1 MVDPSFLP
9 LQLSSYPSAPPH
21 RRIIDESALPA
32 LFRNLDRTPVID
44 THKVGIMYVAPGQTH
59 ELEILRNTYGSPAYT
74 RFLEGIGRLINL
86 RGQVDVYAGGLNPDE
101 DGEYAYAWWDD
112 IGQVLFHTATMMP
125 NAADD
130 EYCVYKKRHIGND
143 YVRIVWNDGGRPYKF
158 DTLTTQFQFLNI
170 VIEPHS
176 LGAIAAFSNFRS
188 AASASPADVKLSP
201 LQSPLLGPSSG
212 LGAGTGTPPHEAEN
226 EYFKVTV
233 QRADGMKDFTPVG
246 CFKLISAEKL
256 PLLVRQLTLLGDWFT
271 NVFEKTERDETEV
284 EVITNWRQRLQVV
297 KRFVKNMEDSSGGGA
312 SGSSES
318 MEGVVGQEGSRNF
331 TTVY

>member
-1 MVDPSFLP
+1 M
-9 LQLSSYPSAPPH
+9 H
-21 RRIIDESALPA
+21 RRIVDESALPA
-32 LFRNLDRTPVID
+32 LFRSLDRTPVID

-125 NAADD
+125 NASDD
-130 EYCVYKKRHIGND
+130 EYCVYKKRHVGND

-158 DTLTTQFQFLNI
+158 DTLATQFQFLNI

-188 AASASPADVKLSP
+188 ATAAPVVDVRLSP
-201 LQSPLLGPSSG
+201 LHSPLLRPSSG
-212 LGAGTGTPPHEAEN
+212 GNGTTTPLHEAEN

-233 QRADGMKDFTPVG
+233 QRADGMKDFMPIG

-256 PLLVRQLTLLGDWFT
+256 PLLVRQLTLLGDWFA
-271 NVFEKTERDETEV
+271 NVFEKTERDEVEV
-284 EVITNWRQRLQVV
+284 EVNTNWRQRLQVV
-297 KRFVKNMEDSSGGGA
+297 KRFMRNMDMEDSSGTGGGGGA
-312 SGSSES
+312 SES
-318 MEGVVGQEGSRNF
+318 VEGVEGVMGQEASRNF
-331 TTVY
+331 TTAY

>member
-9 LQLSSYPSAPPH
+9 FQLSSYPSAPTH

-44 THKVGIMYVAPGQTH
+44 THKVGIMYVAPGQTQ

-86 RGQVDVYAGGLNPDE
+86 RGQVDIYAGGLNPDE

-125 NAADD
+125 NAPDD
-130 EYCVYKKRHIGND
+130 EYCVNKKRHIGND

-158 DTLTTQFQFLNI
+158 DTLATQFQFLNI

-188 AASASPADVKLSP
+188 TAAAPLVDAKLSP
-201 LQSPLLGPSSG
+201 MHSPHLPPSGMGPSA
-212 LGAGTGTPPHEAEN
+212 LPHESEN

-233 QRADGMKDFTPVG
+233 QRAEGMKDFTPVG

-256 PLLVRQLTLLGDWFT
+256 PLLVRQLTLLGDWFA
-271 NVFEKTERDETEV
+271 NVFEKTERDEVEV

-297 KRFVKNMEDSSGGGA
+297 KRFMKNVEDSSMSDGGGM
-312 SGSSES
+312 GERG
-318 MEGVVGQEGSRNF
+318 EGVIGQEASRNF
-331 TTVY
+331 TAVY